1 MRVLC
6 YNNFNYVKGNVYM
19 KKEIITKVILSIILV
34 CIMFSTVACSNNDEY
49 ITKTANL
56 NEEQLQ
62 SSDRVTIYTYVDP
75 DDKDLHYDQDTKFYY
90 PLLDM
95 VHMYNNYCS
104 LNKMGEY
111 SVKVVSF
118 SSRDRMIQQMST
130 EIMSGGGPD
139 IIILDNELPISK
151 LINQGAF
158 ADMNTLLKNDK
169 SKRQISL
176 DDYDKK
182 LMDTGVYKGK
192 RYMMPM
198 LIEPDIY
205 ISNSALFKDYNL
217 ATNTKL
223 TYSNISEKL
232 KKFSNNT
239 SNLSLTDCYQSSKE
253 IILQYIN
260 DNIDKENYTTSFD
273 SENFKKTVETLK
285 KLVTK
290 SNTDTKATKKLS
302 ESQCLLS
309 KGETDEESGIYTP
322 YNFSL
327 SHMSSLSTDT
337 FTYDDLSDEQLEE
350 YAKEYYSTI
359 GYDHD
364 KSQKENDK
372 LFYDYV
378 YGKEES
384 AFTDMVNSSIQTTF
398 IGGIT
403 EKENQ
408 SRALISCGFMIN
420 NNSDKKEKAFEFIKY
435 SLGER
440 MQRFI
445 TFDST
450 YGDTYNITVNKEA
463 LSNSIGSY
471 SFSGASFEEMDNKKS
486 FWDKYLGYIQS
497 INIYEIRDGYYN
509 DKVIGSLVDDYLQNK
524 ISIDN
529 FISNLNSKTKI
540 YLYE

>member
-1 MRVLC
+1 
-6 YNNFNYVKGNVYM
+6 M
-19 KKEIITKVILSIILV
+19 KKNIFSKMILSVLLV
-34 CIMFSTVACSNNDEY
+34 CTLFTTVACSNSDEY
-49 ITKTANL
+49 ITKGTNL
-56 NEEQLQ
+56 NQEELN

-75 DDKDLHYDQDTKFYY
+75 ENKDLHYNQDTKFYY

-130 EIMSGGGPD
+130 EIMAGGGPD

-169 SKRQISL
+169 SERIINL
-176 DDYDKK
+176 DDYDNT

-205 ISNSALFKDYNL
+205 ISNSALFKDYDL
-217 ATNTKL
+217 TTNTRL
-223 TYSNISEKL
+223 TYSNINNKL
-232 KKFSNNT
+232 KKFANNSN
-239 SNLSLTDCYQSSKE
+239 NLSLTDSYSSSKE

-260 DNIDKENYTTSFD
+260 DNINKEDYTTDF
-273 SENFKKTVETLK
+273 ETKKFKSTIESLK
-285 KLVTK
+285 KLVKK
-290 SNTDTKATKKLS
+290 SIADTKTTKDLS
-302 ESQCLLS
+302 KSECLLS
-309 KGETDEESGIYTP
+309 KGSTDKETGIYTP

-327 SHMSSLSTDT
+327 THMSKLSTNT
-337 FTYDDLSDEQLEE
+337 FSYDKISDEQLEK
-350 YAKEYYSTI
+350 YAEEYYSTN
-359 GYDHD
+359 GYDSD
-364 KSQKENDK
+364 KSQKENEK
-372 LFYDYV
+372 LFYDFV

-384 AFTDMVNSSIQTTF
+384 SFTDTVNSSIQTTF
-398 IGGIT
+398 TSGIT
-403 EKENQ
+403 KKENQ
-408 SRALISCGFMIN
+408 SRATISCGFMIN
-420 NNSDKKEKAFEFIKY
+420 NNSNKKEKAFEFIKY

-450 YGDTYNITVNKEA
+450 YGDTYNITVNKDA
-463 LSNSIGSY
+463 LNNSLGSFAYGDTDFAEIKEQESFMDKYISYINSI
-471 SFSGASFEEMDNKKS
+471 NT
-486 FWDKYLGYIQS
+486 
-497 INIYEIRDGYYN
+497 YEIRDGYYN
-509 DKVIGSLVDDYLQNK
+509 DKVIGSLVDDYLQDK
-524 ISIDN
+524 IPIDN
-529 FISNLNSKTKI
+529 FIANLSSKTKL